1 MKHHHPSHRWIYTAG
16 TTLLA
21 LAILPSVLEV
31 EAALSPKKPTPSL
44 PVRKT
49 SCPRPTNLDSKPIA
63 ETPVVTNTKNA
74 LYADGHKVRIYAV
87 NDKTQVWIDYND
99 NNTQEVNEV
108 TLESAAN
115 NMSELYIYGGSLNQ
129 NVAMNVDIEMTGGT
143 IGGIYGA
150 GFAGNNPATVTGD
163 VSIVVSGGSVG
174 YVMAGG
180 EAVNHSAA
188 IDGNADIL
196 LYNCT
201 YRSARPVNDNSKTN
215 VVGKLNVRDFAT
227 HTSSLPAISEA
238 LTPQYS
244 NYFYQ
249 VADGCYEVQWTDG
262 DCVVPEGVNL
272 TMQGFTAP
280 LGSHIHNEGTLSLT
294 RCGGSGISNLA
305 TWSGHSLIRTHQITQ
320 DVTRKEENVHYQRCS
335 VCGEGVPTAHKWSY
349 IESTDATIANAQH
362 TRICTVCGYTAS
374 EPCTQGY
381 SVQDIDSHAVTCT
394 VCNHVFGTEA
404 HTPTG
409 GTFDDHD
416 AESHKGICAQ
426 CQGTC
431 LQPHTWSRMDQDK
444 HYSCSVCSHN
454 STAGHPHDYR
464 DGQCSI
470 CGYTHT
476 AHSYEAGSNICTICH
491 KGCNHEVTGG
501 VSLLTLDTEASDA
514 INHYFRC
521 SQCHMLVNAT
531 RHSYV
536 ASQDGYTACSI
547 CDYFCKHQNLE
558 GDACKDCGNVY
569 DCRISDDKH
578 LLLTKSLQDAF
589 YAISHY
595 QMSGRTITLLH
606 DIRMTEPVGQDLERM
621 EVTLDMNGHSIDMEL
636 ASGFH
641 AATIGLSNGTL
652 NVIDSQWDDTQDELV
667 YIGNNSWMPSV
678 EVRSGTLNIGHCH
691 LKNLKLGEDTFGDVR
706 LNAACEVENL
716 TIGNQGST
724 YDLRYPL
731 YIKRSIVSSDLP
743 LGELLPVGQVL
754 VERQSDGSWSSICD
768 HTNHSLYRSGQL
780 FQTNTL
786 AIVPCLEHHIT
797 SVSSY
802 NFYTHTGYCD
812 RCGHDVTEDHRMTQ
826 PDAAIDAVYH
836 NLVCSVCHHANSEYR
851 ERHIYSDKAPHNCI
865 NEHCLQP
872 AVIALSL
879 QGNKERQYFG
889 SLEEAWTYT
898 NRPGMIDTITLLKD
912 VEISAPLAIASET
925 RYFTADM
932 VEVEAGDANGK
943 AQICVPYIYIQGNG
957 KRLTYSGE
965 GSPILYPATDTDS
978 KGRDEVIFCK
988 GIKVSA
994 QWHTAAQ
1001 PMTCDLGCVPVADG
1015 SGYVVTACSHEG
1027 GMTYQCNEDAE
1038 HHALATHSAIC
1049 SLCHL
1054 NYDDNHDY
1062 NGTSQC
1068 IYCGASR
1075 VIVATVSA
1083 DALATPIQ
1091 CGSLEEAWSAA
1102 IDYSKNN
1109 GYALT
1114 TINLLADV
1122 DVYDNL
1128 YVSEP
1133 GVRLVLNGT
1142 DASGIEHKI
1151 HGYVSRSLF
1160 IINGGSLTIL
1170 SGEFKSLQ
1178 ASVSLSTEETAH
1190 LSLQGGTYHAGTMG
1204 DDGALASYYRYYG
1217 SIVSRGIAALL
1228 APGYYMEVTER
1239 GSGNF
1244 YPGQIVTSATPI
1256 EQLSASGKVMLCQHP
1271 AEHREPAQD
1280 YVAPTC
1286 VLAGHHAYY
1295 HCTLCDSYILTEGEQ
1310 EVAAYEAE
1318 TIIPATGHNYVDG
1331 VCSVCEN
1338 VEKTVTVTCRKS
1350 QTGELILKGSNEVL
1364 AFEKPFDNIIDA
1376 WNFMIDNAAGPDYSV
1391 TITLHTDIDI
1401 NDYQGDDYLHTSYN
1415 HNNNTI
1421 IDLNGHNL
1429 NMRSHFVSSFDWT
1442 ERYGVFVI
1450 MDSQNSDKTCTWDIN
1465 YGYNQPHMNVII
1477 QNTHLI
1483 VNNTLD
1489 YIHHLEL
1496 KGNAGVT
1503 FGEGATFSMRNL
1515 SMEPGTYLESNGMSQ
1530 FRIYGDYDLS
1540 GGIAKM
1546 LHFVNYGE
1554 TNGYTNVK
1562 EYEGEYPS
1570 DDMDTVCFH
1579 LANGDPATH
1588 WKATMQDKE
1597 VTHTYHSALID
1608 NGLTHGGVCEKCG
1621 FITREEHDYVNHVCR
1636 HCGRT
1641 AEASVTTDGIT
1652 TNYTYLFSIYE
1663 SRNYQEV
1670 LVIPGALEA
1679 TKGKTATLKLYNDV
1693 TRSEIGDERYMKTYY
1708 TFDDPDTHLTFNL
1721 NDHNLEGDFYIDS
1734 ANVTFTDG
1742 PQGTGHMFS
1751 ENECL
1756 SIKNDATV
1764 TFKGGSFGNFGYV
1777 YGNNNDLEN
1786 GIKTYEGI
1794 YTNGMEK
1801 EVNILGGRFSRIRI
1815 IRQDEDD
1822 VDGKRAFDVLSAH
1835 SGYLRSIADDELITE
1850 PVKIEDSWNPAY
1862 NKFFIY
1868 DCYATSNTQVLQADD
1883 EVEVTRA
1890 AEPAPA
1896 SAPRKKSART
1906 SDNEDNDYQP
1916 LIEQAIGNLSCKT
1929 FAGTGIAQAVDITG
1943 ANMLGELQKVVSE
1956 AHYNVKVTTEHDI
1969 ESYVEATLTAMTI
1982 ESITESEGDIDITT
1996 RMTFDVKPYA
2006 TINMGDTILRSTIGN
2021 DLISGK
2027 INFRLPVDSHCTS
2040 QLLAVYHTGD
2050 DGIRTKMGEYEVKQG
2065 KEGGQTFKYIEV
2077 QSGTFSTFDYEVSG
2091 NFILRDATVYDRTY
2105 KSEVEELTYQ
2115 RTFSHL
2121 GWNTW
2126 YVPFELTLTDELLE
2140 HYKFARINNVHQYD
2154 NDDDGTAD
2162 ETIIESFKQKAGITL
2177 RANYPYL
2184 VKALTEEDKAMT
2196 LTLANATL
2204 QAADVNSIYCQSV
2217 DYRYTFTGTYTG
2229 MRGDSNGTVTPYAL
2243 FPNGWM
2249 KFTTL
2254 PAQRHYLTV
2263 TPVEDGMRPQSAPSR
2278 ISLRVDG
2285 EEEANG
2291 IITLYDDSEQQ
2302 NSLVP
2307 LYDLTGRL
2315 TTGSGFQIRDGKIIF
2330 VK

>member
-16 TTLLA
+16 TALLA
-21 LAILPSVLEV
+21 LAIMPSVLEV
-31 EAALSPKKPTPSL
+31 EAALQPKKPAPSL

-49 SCPRPTNLDSKPIA
+49 SCPRPTNLDNKPIA
-63 ETPVVTNTKNA
+63 EAPVVANTKNA

-99 NNTQEVNEV
+99 NNTQEANEV
-108 TLESAAN
+108 TLETAAN
-115 NMSELYIYGGSLNQ
+115 NMSELYIYGGSLDK
-129 NVAMNVDIEMTGGT
+129 NVAKNVDIEMTGGT

-163 VSIVVSGGSVG
+163 VSIVISGGSVG

-201 YRSARPVNDNSKTN
+201 YRSARPVNDNSKSN
-215 VVGKLNVRDFAT
+215 VVGKFNVRDFST
-227 HTSSLPAISEA
+227 HTSSLPDISEA
-238 LTPQYS
+238 LTPQYD

-249 VADGCYEVQWTDG
+249 VADGCYEVRWTDG
-262 DCVVPEGVNL
+262 DCDVPEGVDL

-280 LGSHIHNEGTLSLT
+280 LGSHIHNEGTLRLT
-294 RCGGSGISNLA
+294 RCGGTGISNLA

-320 DVTRKEENVHYQRCS
+320 DVTRKEEDVHYQRCS

-349 IESTDATIANAQH
+349 IESTDNDVAHAQH
-362 TRICTVCGYTAS
+362 TRICTVCNYSATES
-374 EPCTQGY
+374 CTEGY
-381 SVQDIDSHAVTCT
+381 SVRDMDAHAVICS
-394 VCNHVFGTEA
+394 VCNHVFGTED
-404 HTPTG
+404 HTPTRG
-409 GTFDDHD
+409 SFEDHD
-416 AESHKGICAQ
+416 AESHKGICAK

-431 LQPHTWSRMDQDK
+431 LQPHTWSRMDQEK

-454 STAGHPHDYR
+454 SAAGHPHDYQ

-476 AHSYEAGSNICTICH
+476 AHSYEAGSNICSVCH
-491 KGCNHEVTGG
+491 KGCNHEVAGG
-501 VSLLTLDTEASDA
+501 VSLLSLYADASDA

-536 ASQDGYTACSI
+536 VSNDGYTACSI
-547 CDYFCKHQNLE
+547 CEYYCEHQHLE

-569 DCRISDDKH
+569 DCQISDDEH

-595 QMSGRTITLLH
+595 KMTGRTITLLH
-606 DIRMTEPVGQDLERM
+606 DIHMTEPVGQDLERM
-621 EVTLDMNGHSIDMEL
+621 EVTLDMNGHSIDMTL
-636 ASGFH
+636 ASGYH

-652 NVIDSQWDDTQDELV
+652 NVIDSQWNDTQEELV

-678 EVRSGTLNIGHCH
+678 EVRSGSLNIGHCH

-754 VERQSDGSWSSICD
+754 AERQGDGSWSSICD

-802 NFYTHTGYCD
+802 NVTIHTGYCD
-812 RCGHDVTEDHRMTQ
+812 RCGHEVSEEHRMTQ

-836 NLVCSVCHHANSEYR
+836 NLVCSVCHHTNSEYK

-879 QGNKERQYFG
+879 QGNREPQYFG

-925 RYFTADM
+925 RYFTTDNA
-932 VEVEAGDANGK
+932 EVEAGDANGV
-943 AQICVPYIYIQGNG
+943 ARICVPYIYIKSNG
-957 KRLTYSGE
+957 KRLTYTGE

-978 KGRDEVIFCK
+978 EGRDEVIFCA
-988 GIKVSA
+988 GTKVSA
-994 QWHTAAQ
+994 QWHTDAQ
-1001 PMTCDLGCVPVADG
+1001 PMNCDMGNVPVADG
-1015 SGYVVTACSHEG
+1015 SGYVVTACTHEG
-1027 GMTYQCNEDAE
+1027 GMSYQCNEDAE

-1049 SLCHL
+1049 SLCRL

-1068 IYCGASR
+1068 IHCGASR

-1083 DALATPIQ
+1083 EDLATPIQ

-1102 IDYSKNN
+1102 IDYSKSH

-1128 YVSEP
+1128 YVNEP
-1133 GVRLVLNGT
+1133 GVKLVLNGT
-1142 DASGIEHKI
+1142 DAGIEHKI
-1151 HGYVSRSLF
+1151 HGYVTRSLF

-1190 LSLQGGTYHAGTMG
+1190 LNLQGGTYHTGTMG

-1217 SIVSRGIAALL
+1217 NIVSRGIAALL

-1271 AEHREPAQD
+1271 AEHRETPQAA
-1280 YVAPTC
+1280 VAPTC

-1295 HCTLCDSYILTEGEQ
+1295 HCTLCDSYILTEGGE
-1310 EVAAYEAE
+1310 EVATYEAN
-1318 TIIPATGHNYVDG
+1318 TIIPANGHSYVEG
-1331 VCSVCEN
+1331 VCTVCEN
-1338 VEKTVTVTCRKS
+1338 VEKTVTISAIDLDKGGREVEDIWSNNKS
-1350 QTGELILKGSNEVL
+1350 EWINIKDK
-1364 AFEKPFDNIIDA
+1364 AFDNILDA
-1376 WNFMIDNAAGPDYSV
+1376 WNFVLTELGSNCYTT
-1391 TITLHTDIDI
+1391 TITLHTDIDM
-1401 NDYQGDDYLHTSYN
+1401 NDYQGESDMMGYQHD
-1415 HNNNTI
+1415 NNVI
-1421 IDLNGHNL
+1421 IDLNGHDL
-1429 NMRSHFVSSFDWT
+1429 NMRGHSLRGNYWSYYTGDI
-1442 ERYGVFVI
+1442 VI
-1450 MDSQNSDKTCTWDIN
+1450 MDSQNAGKTCTWDIN
-1465 YGYNQPHMNVII
+1465 FGWRTFQKNVII
-1477 QNTHLI
+1477 QNTHLV
-1483 VNNTLD
+1483 VNRSLD
-1489 YIHHLEL
+1489 FIHHLIL

-1515 SMEPGTYLESNGMSQ
+1515 SMEPGTYLESNGLST
-1530 FRIYGDYDLS
+1530 FTLYGDYDKT
-1540 GGIAKM
+1540 GDIAKLM
-1546 LHFVNYGE
+1546 HFVQ
-1554 TNGYTNVK
+1554 
-1562 EYEGEYPS
+1562 YEGEAADGHTS
-1570 DDMDTVCFH
+1570 VMTDEDDAAKVIVSFL
-1579 LANGDPATH
+1579 LANDEPATR
-1588 WKATMQDKE
+1588 WKATMLDKE
-1597 VTHTYHSALID
+1597 VTHAYSGALYD
-1608 NGLTHGGVCEKCG
+1608 NGLTHGGICDQCG
-1621 FITREEHDYVNHVCR
+1621 FITREAHDFVNHVCR
-1636 HCGRT
+1636 HCGRK
-1641 AEASVTTDGIT
+1641 AEASVTIDGIT
-1652 TNYTYLFSIYE
+1652 TDYSYLFNIYE
-1663 SRNYQEV
+1663 NRNWVEV
-1670 LVIPGALEA
+1670 LTVPGALES
-1679 TKGKTATLKLYNDV
+1679 TKGKTASLKLHKDIQSSTVGFESYLRED
-1693 TRSEIGDERYMKTYY
+1693 Y
-1708 TFDDPDTHLTFNL
+1708 TFDDPDTHLTFNF
-1721 NDHNLEGDFYIDS
+1721 NDHQLSGTFYIQGAD
-1734 ANVTFTDG
+1734 VTFTDG
-1742 PQGTGHMFS
+1742 PLGQGQMSNGS
-1751 ENECL
+1751 ICL
-1756 SIKNDATV
+1756 YVNSGAV
-1764 TFKGGSFGNFGYV
+1764 TFKGGTYGSDFGFV
-1777 YGNNNDLEN
+1777 YGSNDDIAN
-1786 GIKTYEGI
+1786 GIKCYEGI
-1794 YTNGMEK
+1794 DISKYAT
-1801 EVNILGGRFSRIRI
+1801 VNVLGGRFSRIKGYEGFI
-1815 IRQDEDD
+1815 EDLT
-1822 VDGKRAFDVLSAH
+1822 GNSN
-1835 SGYLRSIADDELITE
+1835 YLRAIANDALITE
-1850 PVKIEDSWNPAY
+1850 PVVQNLWSDVYAY
-1862 NKFFIY
+1862 LAY
-1868 DCYATSNTQVLQADD
+1868 DCYATSNTQSLIAGESVD
-1883 EVEVTRA
+1883 VTRA
-1890 AEPAPA
+1890 GEPAP
-1896 SAPRKKSART
+1896 SPAPRQMAART
-1906 SDNEDNDYQP
+1906 AEDEGNAYQP
-1916 LIEQAIGNLSCKT
+1916 LIDQAIGNLSCKT
-1929 FAGTGIAQAVDITG
+1929 FAGTGIPEAVDLTG
-1943 ANMLGELQKVVSE
+1943 ANMLGVLQKTVSD
-1956 AHYNVKVTTEHDI
+1956 ARYNVMVTSSHDI

-1982 ESITESEGDIDITT
+1982 ESISESEGDIDITT

-2006 TINMGDTILRSTIGN
+2006 TINMGDRILRSTIGN
-2021 DLISGK
+2021 ELIDGK
-2027 INFRLPVDSHCTS
+2027 INFRLPVDNHCTS
-2040 QLLAVYHTGD
+2040 QLLAVYHTDD
-2050 DGIRTKMGEYEVKQG
+2050 DGIRTKIGEYEVKQG
-2065 KEGGQTFKYIEV
+2065 MEGGQPFKYIEV

-2091 NFILRDATVYDRTY
+2091 NYILRDATLYDRTY

-2126 YVPFELTLTDELLE
+2126 YVPFELTLTDEILE
-2140 HYKFARINNVHQYD
+2140 HYKFSRINNVHQYD
-2154 NDDDGTAD
+2154 LDDDGAAD
-2162 ETIIESFKQKAGITL
+2162 ETIIESFSQKAGITL

-2229 MRGDSNGTVTPYAL
+2229 MRGDSNESVTPYAL
-2243 FPNGWM
+2243 FPDGWM
-2249 KFTTL
+2249 QFSTL

-2263 TPVEDGMRPQSAPSR
+2263 TPVEESAAPQATPRR

-2291 IITLYDDSEQQ
+2291 IITLYDDAEQR
-2302 NSLVP
+2302 NSLFP

-2315 TTGSGFQIRDGKIIF
+2315 SSGTGFQIRNGKITF